1 MCTAIFLFD
10 EWGKRMIIAF
20 FFIILALLVI
30 CFVVMAF
37 YIIIDCISEHKARHD
52 KAETVF
58 VITCKDT
65 GEDFNCEKICEVPYS
80 ALGLD

>member
-1 MCTAIFLFD
+1 MIVTIFFV
-10 EWGKRMIIAF
+10 
-20 FFIILALLVI
+20 ILALLLV

-37 YIIIDCISEHKARHD
+37 CIIIDCISEHKARHD

-65 GEDFNCEKICEVPYS
+65 GEDFNCEKICEVPYD

>member
-1 MCTAIFLFD
+1 
-10 EWGKRMIIAF
+10 MIIAF
-20 FFIILALLVI
+20 FFVILVLLVI

-37 YIIIDCISEHKARHD
+37 YIIIDCTSEHKTRHD
-52 KAETVF
+52 KSETVF

-65 GEDFNCEKICEVPYS
+65 GEDFNCEKICEVPYN

>member
-1 MCTAIFLFD
+1 
-10 EWGKRMIIAF
+10 MIITV

-37 YIIIDCISEHKARHD
+37 YIIIDCISEHKVRHD
-52 KAETVF
+52 KTETVF

-65 GEDFNCEKICEVPYS
+65 GEDFNCEKICEVPYN